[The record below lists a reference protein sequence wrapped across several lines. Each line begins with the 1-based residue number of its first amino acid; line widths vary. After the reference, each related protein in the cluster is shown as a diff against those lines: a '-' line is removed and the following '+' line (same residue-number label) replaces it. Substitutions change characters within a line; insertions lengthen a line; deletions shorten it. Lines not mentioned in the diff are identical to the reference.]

1 VIDRLIGVQLGLQ
14 AQMGVMSEVVI
25 ETREEAK
32 QLKRAVDYLLSR
44 DGEWRE

>member
-1 VIDRLIGVQLGLQ
+1 VIDRLIGGQIGLQ
-14 AQMGVMSEVVI
+14 AQMGFMSEVVI

-44 DGEWRE
+44 DGERPE